1 MVLHNDTRGVTG
13 FHIRKANWQ
22 LNKRASV
29 AVVKIKKGDTDIE
42 IGGFEP
48 QTGDFENKAQN
59 TYKMIF

>member
-48 QTGDFENKAQN
+48 QTGDFERKLK
-59 TYKMIF
+59 THTK